1 MESNRASPQKSG
13 VSGADIETF
22 RAMIAK
28 SRAILFL
35 GGAGTSTE
43 SGIPDFRS
51 EDAVGR
57 AIKEY
62 GECPEEILSER
73 FFYQH
78 TETFFDYYRKNL
90 MIEAGPNKAHY
101 ALSRLEQAGKLLSIV
116 TQNIDTLHQKA
127 GNRRV
132 LQLHGSVE
140 ENRCVDCGRYFP
152 ASFVRDFP
160 GVPRCPDCG
169 HIVKPGVTLYGEDLD
184 EYVLRAARARMFSAD
199 MLIVAGTSLNVY
211 PAADLP
217 QFFMGKR
224 LVVINRTPL
233 PLDGR
238 ADLVF
243 TANVGDVL
251 PLAVP

>member
-1 MESNRASPQKSG
+1 MPLDGEKMNQLR
-13 VSGADIETF
+13 DMIE
-22 RAMIAK
+22 A

-35 GGAGTSTE
+35 GGAGVSTE

-51 EDAVGR
+51 ESAIAR
-57 AIKEY
+57 AMDTY
-62 GECPEEILSER
+62 GACPEEILSER

-90 MIEAGPNKAHY
+90 LIEAEPNAAHF
-101 ALSRLEQAGKLLSIV
+101 ALFRLEQQKKLLSIV
-116 TQNIDTLHQKA
+116 TQNVDSLHRKA

-152 ASFVRDFP
+152 LSFVRDCI

-169 HIVKPGVTLYGEDLD
+169 NIVKPGVTLYGEDLD
-184 EYVLRAARARMFSAD
+184 EAVLRAAKARMFSAD
-199 MLIVAGTSLNVY
+199 MLIVAGTSLAVT

-224 LVVINRTPL
+224 LVVINLDETPL
-233 PLDGR
+233 DER
-238 ADLVF
+238 AGLVF
-243 TANVGDVL
+243 RAPVGQVL
-251 PLAVP
+251 KEAVAG